1 MKRFII
7 IPALLA
13 VGFALPAT
21 TQAQTLRALEAR
33 VSTVEER
40 LSKIEDQLSGKKTG
54 ETAVVQ
60 SGDATPAPAPTAPP
74 AEPAKAADQ
83 TYVIRD
89 GDSLGGI
96 ARQFSVPRQAL
107 LKANNMAEGQ
117 PIYIGE
123 TLVIP
128 AQPETESA
136 PIAKGEE
143 THVVKAGDTLMG
155 ISRRYKT
162 SVDSIKLANGLSSD
176 VIGVGTKLV
185 IPSKNAPAPSQAA
198 TEQPAPQQ
206 GKYQYDNPLLD
217 SNETYGYYTIEK
229 GDNLY
234 ALARDFFTTMA
245 EIQRLNKMGKNTTIF
260 PGKELIVPTS
270 KYNEYHNN
278 VAQN

>member
-13 VGFALPAT
+13 LGLVLPAT

-40 LSKIEDQLSGKKTG
+40 LTKIEEQLSGKKAG
-54 ETAVVQ
+54 ETAVVRTED
-60 SGDATPAPAPTAPP
+60 SGPAQPAAQPTK
-74 AEPAKAADQ
+74 EADQ

-96 ARQFSVPRQAL
+96 ARKFSVPRQAL

-136 PIAKGEE
+136 PVAAGLE
-143 THVVKAGDTLMG
+143 THVVRAGDTLMG
-155 ISRRYKT
+155 ISRQYKT

-198 TEQPAPQQ
+198 TENPAPKE

-260 PGKELIVPTS
+260 PGKELIVPTT

>member
-13 VGFALPAT
+13 LGFVHPAT

-40 LSKIEDQLSGKKTG
+40 LSKIEEKLSGKKAT
-54 ETAVVQ
+54 ETAIVQ
-60 SGDATPAPAPTAPP
+60 SEKPAPSKSAVQ
-74 AEPAKAADQ
+74 PAKVVDQ

-96 ARQFSVPRQAL
+96 ARKFSVPRQAL

-136 PIAKGEE
+136 PVAAGQEA
-143 THVVKAGDTLMG
+143 HVVKAGDTLMG
-155 ISRRYKT
+155 ISRRYKI

-176 VIGVGTKLV
+176 VIGVGTRLI
-185 IPSKNAPAPSQAA
+185 IPSPGAPAPSQAS
-198 TEQPAPQQ
+198 ENDPASQQ

-217 SNETYGYYTIEK
+217 GNETYGYYTIEK